1 MSYSSLLKKNLK
13 EISMKKKCCRRA
25 FFFGETLFTP
35 DKKRDENTDL
45 TKYGYGENEK
55 PERIIGDN
63 FKCSTCKS
71 SFLRGVFYVAGTVS
85 DPEKSFHLEIK
96 TKNKLLADALFEFI
110 SDNCIEMKRTTRGD
124 NYCLYLK
131 KGYDIEDLMHYMGS
145 SREAFEFANEKI
157 KRNISNQAN
166 RRSNFEVVN
175 IQKTVDAAQESVDAI
190 NKLIKRGK
198 LAELPRGFAETAR
211 LRVDNPFASLEE
223 LAEMHSD
230 RISKS
235 GVNHRLKKM
244 TMMADEI

>member
-1 MSYSSLLKKNLK
+1 MSYSSQLKKNLK

-25 FFFGETLFTP
+25 FFYGELLFTP
-35 DKKRDENTDL
+35 EKKRQENADL
-45 TKYGYGENEK
+45 TKYGYDDTTK
-55 PERIIGDN
+55 SDCILYGD
-63 FKCSTCKS
+63 FKCSSCKS
-71 SFLRGVFYVAGTVS
+71 SFLRGVFCAAGTVS

-96 TKNKLLADALFEFI
+96 TKDKQLADSLYEFI
-110 SDNCIEMKRTTRGD
+110 SENCLEMKRTTRGESF
-124 NYCLYLK
+124 CLYLK

-145 SREAFEFANEKI
+145 SREAFELANEKI

-175 IQKTVDAAQESVDAI
+175 IKKTVDAAQESVDAI
-190 NKLIKRGK
+190 NKLIKKGK
-198 LAELPRGFAETAR
+198 LTELPRGFEETAK

-223 LAEMHSD
+223 LAEMHTD

-244 TMMADEI
+244 TMMADEL

>member
-1 MSYSSLLKKNLK
+1 MSYSSLFKKNLK
-13 EISMKKKCCRRA
+13 ELSMKKKCCRRA
-25 FFFGETLFTP
+25 FFYGEFLFTP
-35 DKKRDENTDL
+35 DNKKTERTDL
-45 TKYGYGENEK
+45 TKYGYGEEK
-55 PERIIGDN
+55 ADRIINDN

-71 SFLRGVFYVAGTVS
+71 SFLRGVFCAAGTVS
-85 DPEKSFHLEIK
+85 DPEKSFHFEIK
-96 TKNKLLADALFEFI
+96 TKDKLLADALFDFI
-110 SDNCIEMKRTTRGD
+110 SENCLEIKRTTRGE

-175 IQKTVDAAQESVDAI
+175 IKKTVDAAQDSVDAI

-198 LAELPRGFAETAR
+198 LSELPRGFAETAR

-223 LAEMHSD
+223 LAEMHTN

-244 TMMADEI
+244 TMMADEL